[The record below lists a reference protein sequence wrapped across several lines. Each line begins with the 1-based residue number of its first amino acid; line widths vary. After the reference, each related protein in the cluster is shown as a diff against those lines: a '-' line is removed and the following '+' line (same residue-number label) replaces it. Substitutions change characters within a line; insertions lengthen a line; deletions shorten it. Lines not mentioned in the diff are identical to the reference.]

1 MKRFLALF
9 GVLLMCVIST
19 SVFAQD
25 PPGNQEVKKISE
37 LHQQTIY
44 LTSVGLRL
52 TDSDASG
59 GPYGSGEDYVVTL
72 YDTNCSHPNRLCFR
86 VDEFNIH
93 PSDTL
98 YIHDGPNTASP
109 LLYKGNNS
117 NSAMSEIFYATGA
130 RSPQSAMPTF
140 PRSTMP
146 TPSQSSMQPPTPPLD
161 EIDSGYMADEFD
173 EMLPDELD
181 DIEGLLENE
190 SDDFLPDELDRYSDE
205 ELSGYFSA
213 YPEDADD
220 QTPSPNTYA
229 DTQPTAAAHPN
240 SVAAAHPNSVA
251 ATPSNSVAAATETN
265 TNPETEAQF
274 VGFLEVTAR
283 TGDGAK
289 PVEAALVIVSSTD
302 EKGERLEFTA
312 LTDSSG
318 TARLFNLPAANP
330 VNTESPDMPDRFILY
345 NVSISKPGYFDM
357 VSTGVPLI
365 GGITS
370 RQDFRMI
377 PLPEGISSDTIEFDN
392 TEPQD
397 LN

>member
-1 MKRFLALF
+1 MAQNELQEMISRYQKE
-9 GVLLMCVIST
+9 LLQYARS
-19 SVFAQD
+19 SKQ
-25 PPGNQEVKKISE
+25 P
-37 LHQQTIY
+37 
-44 LTSVGLRL
+44 
-52 TDSDASG
+52 
-59 GPYGSGEDYVVTL
+59 
-72 YDTNCSHPNRLCFR
+72 
-86 VDEFNIH
+86 
-93 PSDTL
+93 
-98 YIHDGPNTASP
+98 TASQ
-109 LLYKGNNS
+109 
-117 NSAMSEIFYATGA
+117 SAVSQSTASQSVTKAPTAQTQPTAQTRPIPSQP

-161 EIDSGYMADEFD
+161 EIDSGYMSDEFD

-220 QTPSPNTYA
+220 QTPFPNAYA
-229 DTQPTAAAHPN
+229 DTQPTAA
-240 SVAAAHPNSVA
+240 
-251 ATPSNSVAAATETN
+251 TPSNSVTATETN
-265 TNPETEAQF
+265 FNPETEAQF

-312 LTDSSG
+312 LTDLSG
-318 TARLFNLPAANP
+318 TARLFNLPASNP
-330 VNTESPDMPDRFILY
+330 ANTESPDMPDRFILY

-377 PLPEGISSDTIEFDN
+377 PLPEGISGDTIEFDN

>member
-1 MKRFLALF
+1 MAQNELQEMISRYQKE
-9 GVLLMCVIST
+9 LLQYARSANKPTT
-19 SVFAQD
+19 SQSVTKKATNRPQPTEPQPTAQTQ
-25 PPGNQEVKKISE
+25 PI
-37 LHQQTIY
+37 
-44 LTSVGLRL
+44 
-52 TDSDASG
+52 
-59 GPYGSGEDYVVTL
+59 
-72 YDTNCSHPNRLCFR
+72 
-86 VDEFNIH
+86 
-93 PSDTL
+93 PSQ
-98 YIHDGPNTASP
+98 PQ
-109 LLYKGNNS
+109 
-117 NSAMSEIFYATGA
+117 
-130 RSPQSAMPTF
+130 SPQSAMPTF

-181 DIEGLLENE
+181 DIEGMLENE
-190 SDDFLPDELDRYSDE
+190 SDGFLPDELDRYSDE

-229 DTQPTAAAHPN
+229 DTQPTAA
-240 SVAAAHPNSVA
+240 
-251 ATPSNSVAAATETN
+251 TPSNSVTATETN
-265 TNPETEAQF
+265 FNPETEAQF

-318 TARLFNLPAANP
+318 TARLFNLPASNP

>member
-1 MKRFLALF
+1 
-9 GVLLMCVIST
+9 
-19 SVFAQD
+19 
-25 PPGNQEVKKISE
+25 
-37 LHQQTIY
+37 
-44 LTSVGLRL
+44 
-52 TDSDASG
+52 
-59 GPYGSGEDYVVTL
+59 
-72 YDTNCSHPNRLCFR
+72 
-86 VDEFNIH
+86 
-93 PSDTL
+93 
-98 YIHDGPNTASP
+98 
-109 LLYKGNNS
+109 
-117 NSAMSEIFYATGA
+117 
-130 RSPQSAMPTF
+130 
-140 PRSTMP
+140 
-146 TPSQSSMQPPTPPLD
+146 MQPPTPPLD
-161 EIDSGYMADEFD
+161 EIDSGYMFDELD

-181 DIEGLLENE
+181 DIEGMLENE

-220 QTPSPNTYA
+220 QTPFPNTYA
-229 DTQPTAAAHPN
+229 DTQPTAA
-240 SVAAAHPNSVA
+240 
-251 ATPSNSVAAATETN
+251 TPSNSVAATETN
-265 TNPETEAQF
+265 SNPETEAQF

-318 TARLFNLPAANP
+318 TARLFNLPASNP
-330 VNTESPDMPDRFILY
+330 ANTESPDMPDRFILY

>member
-1 MKRFLALF
+1 MAQNELQEMISRYQKE
-9 GVLLMCVIST
+9 LLQYARSSKQPT
-19 SVFAQD
+19 ASQSVTKKATNRPQPTEPQPTEPRPTAQTQPTPPQFAQ
-25 PPGNQEVKKISE
+25 
-37 LHQQTIY
+37 
-44 LTSVGLRL
+44 
-52 TDSDASG
+52 
-59 GPYGSGEDYVVTL
+59 
-72 YDTNCSHPNRLCFR
+72 
-86 VDEFNIH
+86 
-93 PSDTL
+93 
-98 YIHDGPNTASP
+98 
-109 LLYKGNNS
+109 
-117 NSAMSEIFYATGA
+117 
-130 RSPQSAMPTF
+130 SPQTAPSFSA
-140 PRSTMP
+140 
-146 TPSQSSMQPPTPPLD
+146 MQPPTPPLD

-181 DIEGLLENE
+181 DIEGMLENE

-220 QTPSPNTYA
+220 QTPFPNTYA
-229 DTQPTAAAHPN
+229 DTQPTAVAHPN
-240 SVAAAHPNSVA
+240 SV
-251 ATPSNSVAAATETN
+251 TATETN
-265 TNPETEAQF
+265 SNPETEAQF